1 MKRFLL
7 PLASAAIAGLL
18 LPTGVPPAYAC
29 TCAFPTDEAVVS
41 DLVAKTDIVA
51 VASTVATPRDS
62 PLQGN
67 LHVYL
72 ETTFKGPKSGIV
84 PLNQP
89 TDLEVPT
96 DHLRENCTYDVG
108 SSLSQRYLL
117 FLQARKDRSYQP
129 QGCTSWSMQYING
142 YENASEFFRAVQR
155 VTGVEYLPSQQ
166 PLPSPDAVPLFLPP
180 ASEEASSSTP
190 WLPIILGSSLGATAL
205 LAASVLLLRLRQSR
219 IR

>member
-1 MKRFLL
+1 
-7 PLASAAIAGLL
+7 
-18 LPTGVPPAYAC
+18 
-29 TCAFPTDEAVVS
+29 
-41 DLVAKTDIVA
+41 
-51 VASTVATPRDS
+51 
-62 PLQGN
+62 
-67 LHVYL
+67 
-72 ETTFKGPKSGIV
+72 
-84 PLNQP
+84 
-89 TDLEVPT
+89 
-96 DHLRENCTYDVG
+96 
-108 SSLSQRYLL
+108 
-117 FLQARKDRSYQP
+117 
-129 QGCTSWSMQYING
+129 MQYING